1 MKTFSLFLL
10 ASLLFLGGCVPIQP
24 PPATADSASAPV
36 AVATDLDANLTT
48 GCVENFDP
56 TVDYFPAKVTPDYAI
71 GWTVEYHNHYK
82 VVTLPTPWNNATETF
97 QYLLVQCGAP
107 TPEGYFD
114 TPVIEV
120 PIKRMITM
128 SSTQLP
134 HLVKLDRLDAL
145 VGHTDFDTVNTPEV
159 RALIA
164 AGKLVQVGSGPQ
176 VNIEAVI
183 EADPDLIMPF
193 GLGNPEQDAH
203 PKLIEAGLPVAINAE
218 YMETTPLGRVEWL
231 KYMALFF
238 NEEAR
243 ATQAFAEIADRYNA
257 MTEIARNVETR
268 PTAFTGIPRG
278 DTWYMTGGNSYFARF
293 LADAGAQHL
302 WADTDST
309 GSIPL
314 SFEVVYN
321 QAQHGE
327 FWFNTSSWTTL
338 AEVVA
343 TDERLADFTAYQTGN
358 IYNNNAR
365 LNENGGNDYWES
377 GLANPDVVLADLIK
391 ILHPELLPDHELVY
405 YRQLA
410 PEETE

>member
-1 MKTFSLFLL
+1 MKNTLL
-10 ASLLFLGGCVPIQP
+10 LCAFALLLLVGCLPIQP
-24 PPATADSASAPV
+24 TATVEPKGAATAVMTTA
-36 AVATDLDANLTT
+36 LGANLTT

-56 TVDYFPAKVTPDYAI
+56 TVDYFPDKVTPDYAI

-82 VVTLPTPWNNATETF
+82 VVGLPTPWNNAGETF
-97 QYLLVQCGAP
+97 QYLLVQCGTPAP
-107 TPEGYFD
+107 DGYPD

-134 HLVKLDRLDAL
+134 HLLKLNRLDAL
-145 VGHTDFDTVNTPEV
+145 VGHTDFETVNTPEV
-159 RALIA
+159 RALID
-164 AGKLVQVGSGPQ
+164 AGQLVQVGSGPD

-183 EADPDLIMPF
+183 EVDPDLIMPF

-243 ATQAFAEIADRYNA
+243 ATTAFTAMADRYNA
-257 MTEIARNVETR
+257 MAAIARSVESR

-314 SFEVVYN
+314 SFEVVYD
-321 QAQHGE
+321 QAQQGE

-338 AEVVA
+338 DEVVA
-343 TDERLADFTAYQTGN
+343 NDDRLADFTAYQTGN

-365 LNENGGNDYWES
+365 RNENGGNDYWES
-377 GLANPDVVLADLIK
+377 GLANPDVILADLIK

-405 YRQLA
+405 YHQLSKD
-410 PEETE
+410 E

>member
-1 MKTFSLFLL
+1 MKTPFFCVWIALFLM
-10 ASLLFLGGCVPIQP
+10 SGCVPIQSP
-24 PPATADSASAPV
+24 SAAGAAGAPGAATTA
-36 AVATDLDANLTT
+36 LEANLTT
-48 GCVENFDP
+48 GCVETFDP
-56 TVDYFPAKVTPDYAI
+56 TVDYFPNKVTPDYAI

-82 VVTLPTPWNNATETF
+82 VVGLPTPWNKATETF
-97 QYLLVQCGAP
+97 QYLLVQCGTPAP
-107 TPEGYFD
+107 DGYPD

-134 HLVKLDRLDAL
+134 HLLKLNRLDAL

-159 RALIA
+159 RALID
-164 AGKLVQVGSGPQ
+164 AGQLVQVGSGPD

-183 EADPDLIMPF
+183 EVDPDLIMPF

-243 ATQAFAEIADRYNA
+243 ATQAFTAIADRYNA
-257 MTEIARNVETR
+257 MAEIARGVTTR

-314 SFEVVYN
+314 SFEAVYD
-321 QAQHGE
+321 QAQQGE
-327 FWFNTSSWTTL
+327 FWFNTSSWTVL
-338 AEVVA
+338 EEVVA
-343 TDERLADFTAYQTGN
+343 NDDRLADFTAYQTGN
-358 IYNNNAR
+358 IYNNNVR

-405 YRQLA
+405 YRHLA
-410 PEETE
+410 PEEKE

>member
-1 MKTFSLFLL
+1 MKNTLLLCTFALL
-10 ASLLFLGGCVPIQP
+10 LLVGCAPIQP
-24 PPATADSASAPV
+24 VATVEPKGAATAVMTTA
-36 AVATDLDANLTT
+36 LGANLTT

-56 TVDYFPAKVTPDYAI
+56 MVDYFPDKVTPDYAI

-82 VVTLPTPWNNATETF
+82 VVGLPTPWNNAGETF
-97 QYLLVQCGAP
+97 QYLLVQCGTPAP
-107 TPEGYFD
+107 DGYPD

-134 HLVKLDRLDAL
+134 HLLKLNRLDAL
-145 VGHTDFDTVNTPEV
+145 VGHTDFETVNTPEV
-159 RALIA
+159 RALID
-164 AGKLVQVGSGPQ
+164 AGQLVQVGSGPD

-183 EADPDLIMPF
+183 EVDPDLIMPF

-231 KYMALFF
+231 KYMAFFF

-243 ATQAFAEIADRYNA
+243 ANEVFTEIADRYNA
-257 MTEIARNVETR
+257 MAEVARTVEDK

-293 LADAGAQHL
+293 LADAGARHL
-302 WADTDST
+302 WAEDNTT

-314 SFEVVYN
+314 SFEVVYD
-321 QAQHGE
+321 QAREGE

-338 AEVVA
+338 EEVVA
-343 TDERLADFTAYQTGN
+343 TDVRLADFRAYQTGH

-365 LNENGGNDYWES
+365 LNESGGNDYWES
-377 GLANPDVVLADLIK
+377 GLANPDVILADLIK

-405 YRQLA
+405 YHQLSKD
-410 PEETE
+410 E